1 MAFTAH
7 LKKIAVVIF
16 WLLLVAYSLWLV
28 VSNQQPTSLNLLFIE
43 ISSMNTGLI
52 VVLSFVLGCLLG
64 VLAAIFVW
72 QVIPLRW
79 QLRQSQKEL
88 ALLRKQ
94 YIKPPVEAASTKN

>member
-7 LKKIAVVIF
+7 LKKIAAVIF

-28 VSNQQPTSLNLLFIE
+28 VSNQQSISLNLLFIE
-43 ISSMNTGLI
+43 ITAVNSGLAGG
-52 VVLSFVLGCLLG
+52 LSFVLGCLVG
-64 VLAAIFVW
+64 VLAAVFVW
-72 QVIPLRW
+72 HVIPLHW

-94 YIKPPVEAASTKN
+94 YIKPPVETSLTKD